1 MHWISRRNFIRKT
14 ALVGLGAASFGG
26 GSVLARPAAERRLVI
41 LHTNDMHSRLDA
53 FPMDGGKYQG
63 MGGLEA
69 RASVIE
75 QIRNEGYPVLLVDAG
90 DIFQGTP
97 YFNLFKGEPEITAMT
112 RMGYDAATP
121 GSSDFS
127 AGMENLAT
135 QWKLAGFPL
144 LACNY
149 GVAETPLENILLP
162 YHVIVR
168 ENITIGVL
176 GVGIDL
182 KGRVPEGLIKG
193 IEYRDPIKCVNET
206 TNLLKKKGC
215 DLVVCLSHLGDY
227 YSDGNIS
234 DTILAKENIGVDI
247 IIGAHTHRFFQQP
260 RRYFN
265 KGSGDTL
272 VSQIGWG
279 GVQMGRIDY
288 LFPKSRSN
296 KTLKANRVVI
306 DKKNAE

>member
-1 MHWISRRNFIRKT
+1 
-14 ALVGLGAASFGG
+14 
-26 GSVLARPAAERRLVI
+26 
-41 LHTNDMHSRLDA
+41 
-53 FPMDGGKYQG
+53 
-63 MGGLEA
+63 
-69 RASVIE
+69 
-75 QIRNEGYPVLLVDAG
+75 
-90 DIFQGTP
+90 
-97 YFNLFKGEPEITAMT
+97 
-112 RMGYDAATP
+112 
-121 GSSDFS
+121 
-127 AGMENLAT
+127 
-135 QWKLAGFPL
+135 
-144 LACNY
+144 
-149 GVAETPLENILLP
+149 LENILLP
-162 YHVIVR
+162 YHIIVR
-168 ENITIGVL
+168 ENIIIGVL

-182 KGRVPEGLIKG
+182 KGRVPEDLIKG

-234 DTILAKENIGVDI
+234 DAILAKENIGVDI

>member
-1 MHWISRRNFIRKT
+1 MHWINRRNFIRKT
-14 ALVGLGAASFGG
+14 ALMGLGAVSFGG
-26 GSVLARPAAERRLVI
+26 GSVLACPANERRLV
-41 LHTNDMHSRLDA
+41 LLYTNDLHSRLDP

-69 RASVIE
+69 RASVIQ
-75 QIRNEGYPVLLVDAG
+75 QIRNEGHPVLLVDAG

-97 YFNLFKGEPEITAMT
+97 YFNIFKGAPEIAAMSS
-112 RMGYDAATP
+112 MGYDAATP

-127 AGMENLAT
+127 AGLENLAT

-149 GVAETPLENILLP
+149 GVAETPLENILVP
-162 YHVIVR
+162 YHIIER
-168 ENITIGVL
+168 GNITIGVL

-182 KGRVPEGLIKG
+182 KGKVPEGFIKG
-193 IEYRDPIKCVNET
+193 IEYRDPIKCVNEAT
-206 TNLLKKKGC
+206 SLLKKKGC

-234 DTILAKENIGVDI
+234 DTILARENLGIDI

-260 RRYFN
+260 RRFVN
-265 KGSGDTL
+265 KGGGDTL
-272 VSQIGWG
+272 VSQMGWG

-288 LFPKSRSN
+288 FFPKSGSN
-296 KTLKANRVVI
+296 KTLKANRVVL

>member
-1 MHWISRRNFIRKT
+1 
-14 ALVGLGAASFGG
+14 
-26 GSVLARPAAERRLVI
+26 
-41 LHTNDMHSRLDA
+41 
-53 FPMDGGKYQG
+53 

-227 YSDGNIS
+227 YSDGNSS
-234 DTILAKENIGVDI
+234 DAILARENIGVDI
-247 IIGAHTHRFFQQP
+247 IIGSHTHRFFQLP
-260 RRYFN
+260 RRYVN

-272 VSQIGWG
+272 VSQMGWG

-288 LFPKSRSN
+288 FFPRSGSN
-296 KTLKANRVVI
+296 KTLKANRVVLE
-306 DKKNAE
+306 KKNAE

>member
-1 MHWISRRNFIRKT
+1 M
-14 ALVGLGAASFGG
+14 
-26 GSVLARPAAERRLVI
+26 ERRKFIQSSGLALGGLMVSPNLLAAPDLKKTTKITI
-41 LHTNDMHSRLDA
+41 LHTNDTHSNIDA
-53 FPMDGGKYQG
+53 FPANHAKYANLGGVSRRHELIQK
-63 MGGLEA
+63 
-69 RASVIE
+69 
-75 QIRNEGYPVLLVDAG
+75 IRFQEENVLLLDAG

-97 YFNLFKGEPEITAMT
+97 YFNMFKGAPEIAAMT

-121 GSSDFS
+121 GSSDFN
-127 AGMENLAT
+127 AGLENLAT

-149 GVAETPLENILLP
+149 GGAETPLENIVVP
-162 YHVIVR
+162 YHIIVR

-206 TNLLKKKGC
+206 TSLLKKKGC
-215 DLVVCLSHLGDY
+215 DVVVCLSHLGDY
-227 YSDGNIS
+227 YSDGNSS
-234 DTILAKENIGVDI
+234 DAILARENIGVDI

-260 RRYFN
+260 RRYVN

-272 VSQIGWG
+272 VSQMGWG

-288 LFPKSRSN
+288 FFPKSGSN